1 MKKFLLPLL
10 LVCFISTLKAQV
22 IANAGADV
30 TKCTTD
36 TVTLG
41 GSPTASGGTGPYTY
55 QWLPATNLINA
66 TGANPVANPFQTTT
80 YQLVVTDNLGATD
93 TDEVVVN
100 VLPRMQVSVT
110 ANNPLLCG
118 GGVASFSANV
128 SNATGP
134 LSYFWNFGNG
144 SSSNLPNPQ
153 QVYNAPGTY
162 QVYLQVTDSNG
173 CTSGGNTTIL
183 VNNLITSVATTN
195 VMCFGGNDGSVTVVA
210 TGGQQPYTYT
220 WSTGQTTQTA
230 TNLPAGVYTV
240 TITDAGGCWATVTGV
255 ITEPAQL
262 TAVTTVINE
271 STTGSCDGSIV
282 LTVNGGTAPYNF
294 LWSNNATTANISNL
308 CAGTYTATITD
319 ANACTA
325 TAGSV
330 IGSGSCTNNTLV
342 VSINSQTL
350 SCSHPTDTL
359 TVNVSGGTAP
369 YTFLWNTL
377 ETTERIIVSD
387 GGTYQVTVSDTL
399 GCTRAVSD
407 TVLDT
412 GIIISLASST
422 PVSCNGINDGKIKI
436 AVSGGIP
443 PYSFVWSNNTTADS
457 ITGIP
462 SGVYSVT
469 VSDAGACVDS
479 FTYYLPQ
486 SNTNWGYY
494 VYIGHTAANCNANGT
509 ATAYVYGGT
518 PPFSYNWSNGGD
530 SATITG
536 LVSGIYT
543 VTVTGA
549 DGCTRTGSNFVT
561 TSCYNIISGR
571 LIRDVNSN
579 CVLDSGE
586 IPYAHQSVIADGPTD
601 AYGYT
606 DAQGYFNIQTVA
618 GTYNVRPYY
627 SDACLVN
634 CNPDSTHT
642 YTFAGLGDTVTNANF
657 YLVPSPFDLY
667 VNQNWN
673 AFRPGFTRSVYV
685 YYGNVGVNAVNATLT
700 FTYDADL
707 TFVSAANG
715 GVHNGTNHTVTW
727 SLSNIPAI
735 AYTYNYY
742 GAYVSA
748 DFLTPIGTPVGTAIT
763 NTARITGPSAECD
776 SLDNVQTSTANVTN
790 SYDPNE
796 KEVMPAGDIYDETTS
811 QLTYT
816 IHFQNTGNDT
826 AWFVILKDTLS
837 SYLEP
842 ASVVNIAGS
851 HTITEFSISQTG
863 ILTWVFNPIYLVDS
877 ATNPEGSKGYVSFR
891 VNKKAGLPIGTEI
904 KNTAHIYFDY
914 NDAVVTNTVNSRIA
928 DPNGIPG
935 ANAGSP
941 ISVFAAPNPFT
952 QSTQLTVTGI
962 TGAYN
967 FELFDVSGKQLKQL
981 NNITSPRFEID
992 RDGISAGVYF
1002 YSITT
1007 INKQKSYGRLV
1018 VN

>member
-1 MKKFLLPLL
+1 
-10 LVCFISTLKAQV
+10 
-22 IANAGADV
+22 
-30 TKCTTD
+30 
-36 TVTLG
+36 
-41 GSPTASGGTGPYTY
+41 
-55 QWLPATNLINA
+55 
-66 TGANPVANPFQTTT
+66 
-80 YQLVVTDNLGATD
+80 
-93 TDEVVVN
+93 DEVVVN
-100 VLPRMQVSVT
+100 VLPRIQVSVS

-118 GGVASFSANV
+118 GGIVSFSANV
-128 SNATGP
+128 SNATGQ

-173 CTSGGNTTIL
+173 CTAGGNTTIL
-183 VNNLITSVATTN
+183 VNNLITSVSSTNAT
-195 VMCFGGNDGSVTVVA
+195 CFAANNGSVTVVA
-210 TGGQQPYTYT
+210 TGGQPPYSYFWSNGMVGQVGSNLSAGTY
-220 WSTGQTTQTA
+220 S
-230 TNLPAGVYTV
+230 LTV
-240 TITDAGGCWATVTGV
+240 TDAAGCSASAMATL
-255 ITEPAQL
+255 TEPTQL
-262 TAVTTVINE
+262 TAATTVINE

-282 LTVNGGTAPYNF
+282 LTVNGGTPPYTF
-294 LWSNNATTANISNL
+294 LWSNNATTANITNL
-308 CAGTYTATITD
+308 CAGTYTATISD

-369 YTFLWNTL
+369 YTFLWSTI
-377 ETTERIIVSD
+377 ETTASIIVSD
-387 GGTYQVTVSDTL
+387 GGVYQVIVSDTL

-407 TVLDT
+407 TIVDT
-412 GIIISLASST
+412 GVSIALASST
-422 PVSCNGINDGKIKI
+422 PVSCNGVNDGKIKV
-436 AVSGGIP
+436 AVTGGTP
-443 PYSFVWSNNTTADS
+443 PYTFVWNTDATADS

-462 SGVYSVT
+462 SGQYSVT

-479 FTYYLPQ
+479 FSYYLPQ
-486 SNTNWGYY
+486 TNTNWSYY
-494 VYIGHTAANCNANGT
+494 VYTNQTEANCNANGT
-509 ATAYVYGGT
+509 ATAYPYGGT

-536 LVSGIYT
+536 LVSGFYT

-549 DGCTRTGSNFVT
+549 DGCIRTGNTFVS

-571 LIRDVNSN
+571 LIRDINGN

-586 IPYAHQSVIADGPTD
+586 TGFASQSIIADGTPD
-601 AYGYT
+601 YHGYT
-606 DAQGYFNIQTVA
+606 NAQGYFTIQVPA
-618 GTYNVRPYY
+618 GTYSVRPYY
-627 SDACLVN
+627 TDACLVN
-634 CNPDSTHT
+634 CSPDSTHS
-642 YTFAGLGDTVTNANF
+642 YTFAGLGDTVSNANF
-657 YLVPSPFDLY
+657 YLVPAPFDLY
-667 VNQNWN
+667 VNQAGG
-673 AFRPGFTRSVYV
+673 AFRPGFTRTINL
-685 YYGNVGVNAVNATLT
+685 YYGNIGFNTVNATLT
-700 FTYDADL
+700 YTYDADL
-707 TFVSAANG
+707 TFVSVTGG
-715 GVHNGTNHTVTW
+715 GVHNAGTRTITWALNNLPGTVY
-727 SLSNIPAI
+727 S
-735 AYTYNYY
+735 YNYY
-742 GAYVSA
+742 GSFVSA
-748 DFLTPIGTPVGTAIT
+748 DFLTPVGTPVGTSII
-763 NTARITGPSAECD
+763 NTARISGPSGECD
-776 SLDNVQTSTANVTN
+776 STDNTQTSTQAVTN

-851 HTITEFSISQTG
+851 HTITDFSISQTG

-928 DPNGIPG
+928 DPNSIPG
-935 ANAGSP
+935 VNAGSP

-952 QSTQLTVTGI
+952 QSTQLTVAGV

-967 FELFDVSGKQLKQL
+967 FELFDVSGKQLKQI

-1007 INKQKSYGRLV
+1007 INKQKAYGRLV